1 MKLLLSVV
9 FIYCLTCITATAQVD
24 IVNSVST
31 LPGTAKVIT
40 NPNSEVPVEIQQK
53 CGVFFK
59 NLMDSTAGTA
69 FDIILKDS
77 PVAKNKEQIKNLIDQ
92 TLKAIEIYGT
102 DKSYELVKGDVA
114 TKSYIRAKYMSMH
127 NLYPM
132 RWIFTFYKSP
142 QLDWILVN
150 LKFDDL
156 TDSFFDE

>member
-1 MKLLLSVV
+1 MFLCANC
-9 FIYCLTCITATAQVD
+9 FTALGQVD
-24 IVNSVST
+24 AVKNTST
-31 LPGTAKVIT
+31 ANVII
-40 NPNSEVPVEIQQK
+40 NPKSEVPPEIQSI
-53 CGVFFK
+53 CGLFFK

-102 DKSYELVKGDVA
+102 VKSYELVRGDVA

-142 QLDWILVN
+142 QLNWILVN